1 MEVTI
6 NLPEDVAQSFLAGGD
21 SIEREVLE
29 ATAVEG
35 YREGKLSQA
44 QVRRM
49 LGFANDMETDAFLKA
64 RNVPL
69 DYSIEDLEQDRR
81 TLDKLFSK

>member
-6 NLPEDVAQSFLAGGD
+6 NLPEDVAQVFLENGE

-29 ATAVEG
+29 ATALEG
-35 YREGKLSQA
+35 YREGKLSHA
-44 QVRRM
+44 QVGRM
-49 LGFANDMETDAFLKA
+49 LGLNRFETDEFLKT
-64 RNVPL
+64 RGVPL
-69 DYSIEDLEQDRR
+69 NYSAEDLEQDRR

>member
-6 NLPEDVAQSFLAGGD
+6 NLPEDVAQSFLENGE

-29 ATAVEG
+29 ATAIAG

-44 QVRRM
+44 QIGRM
-49 LGFANDMETDAFLKA
+49 LGLSRFETDDFLKA
-64 RNVPL
+64 HNVPPN
-69 DYSIEDLEQDRR
+69 YTVEDLRQDRQ

>member
-6 NLPEDVAQSFLAGGD
+6 NLPEDVAKVFSANGEN
-21 SIEREVLE
+21 IEREVLE
-29 ATAVEG
+29 ATAIEG
-35 YREGKLSQA
+35 YRDGKLSRA
-44 QVRRM
+44 QIGRM
-49 LGFANDMETDAFLKA
+49 LGFNRFETDAFLKA

-69 DYSIEDLEQDRR
+69 NYSIEDLEQDRR